1 MPKVTVTIDSSAC
14 IAASACVDTAPKFF
28 RLDEDNVAN
37 IIGPNGEGAFTQEL
51 DVTDEQK
58 KLLEDAANACPT
70 SAIQVK
76 S

>member
-1 MPKVTVTIDSSAC
+1 MAKVTIKIDSGAC
-14 IAASACVDTAPKFF
+14 IAASACVDSAGKFF

-37 IIGPNGEGAFTQEL
+37 VIGPDGKGAFVQEL
-51 DVTDEQK
+51 EVSESEK

-70 SAIQVK
+70 SAIQIK